1 MARSIWKGNIGFGLV
16 SIGVELLP
24 MEAPERIDFDLLDKR
39 DMSPIGYRKVS
50 KETGKEVDKEDIVR
64 GFEVK
69 PGHYVVVSNEDIA
82 EANPEAAKS
91 IELSAFV
98 APDAVPL
105 PYYAK
110 PYLIAPTK
118 GSEKPYRL
126 LYDALEDTG
135 RIGIG
140 EVVVRTRQYTCA
152 VYPFDSLLVVHLL
165 RYDEELR
172 KPSDLGVKAPA
183 SKIKPE
189 EAKLARTLI
198 DSMAA
203 EWDPREH
210 KDTFRRRIQALI
222 KRRAKQGT
230 KRVKTASKRAASDEP
245 KVLDLVAALKRSVKD
260 GPGSSSTKA
269 RKKSTTK
276 STRSRSSSKKSA

>member
-1 MARSIWKGNIGFGLV
+1 VARSIWKGSIGFGLV

-24 MEAPERIDFDLLDKR
+24 MEAPERIDFDLLDRR

-50 KETGKEVDKEDIVR
+50 KETSKEVDKEDIVR

-69 PGHYVVVSNEDIA
+69 PGHYVVLSNEDIA

-98 APDAVPL
+98 APGDVPL
-105 PYYAK
+105 PYFAK

-126 LYDALEDTG
+126 LYEALEDTE
-135 RIGIG
+135 RIAIG

-172 KPSDLGVKAPA
+172 KPSDLGVKAPT

-189 EAKLARTLI
+189 EAKLARTLVE
-198 DSMAA
+198 SMAA
-203 EWDPREH
+203 EWDPGEH
-210 KDTFRRRIQALI
+210 KDTFRRKIQALI

-230 KRVKTASKRAASDEP
+230 KRVKSAPKRAASDEP

-260 GPGSSSTKA
+260 GSGNSTSKS
-269 RKKSTTK
+269 RKKST
-276 STRSRSSSKKSA
+276 SRSRSSTRKSA